1 MRRIETQSLR
11 TQIRTEPLRRLLQ
24 TNRSQ
29 WPEGLSDEGEKMKTI
44 RIACRGAEAVQWDKL
59 VPFQGAL
66 KTLSE
71 ENYQKFKAEILRDGF
86 AEPIS
91 VWKREKPFHDLTYV
105 VLNGHQRLAT
115 IRRMVTEEGYSVPAL
130 PVSIVYVQDEK
141 QANEL
146 VLALT
151 AQYGEMTNESLAAF
165 LIERNLPVRETLER
179 FPHRDVNADKVL
191 RLVENPVKE
200 GDDEKADEA
209 PPVPVDPR
217 VSLGDV
223 FKCGEHLIVCG
234 DSALKPSYWALGLG
248 LESDVRADLVVTDP
262 PYNLASEAPMHA
274 VSELRVDSYGRLQD
288 SDWDK
293 GFNPDEAIKLLLLFS
308 TPTASFYVFTSH
320 FLFDRIYRALKESC
334 EYASYCV
341 WSKSNPMPS
350 LAKRH
355 WAWNTELVAYGA
367 RKDHV
372 FNYPEQGN
380 ALSTWN
386 LSKITKAEF
395 HPTQKPVAVI
405 EHPILHS
412 SKPGAIVLD
421 AFGGSGTTMI
431 ACERTGRKARLIE
444 LSPAYVRV
452 TIDRWEKLT
461 GKKAEKVS

>member
-1 MRRIETQSLR
+1 
-11 TQIRTEPLRRLLQ
+11 
-24 TNRSQ
+24 
-29 WPEGLSDEGEKMKTI
+29 MKTI

-86 AEPIS
+86 AEPITT
-91 VWKREKPFHDLTYV
+91 WLREVKKMSGTHYEYV

-165 LIERNLPVRETLER
+165 LRERNLPVKETLER
-179 FPHRDVNADKVL
+179 FPHRDVNPEKVL
-191 RLVENPVKE
+191 RLAENPVR
-200 GDDEKADEA
+200 DSQAPNDETADEA

-217 VSLGDV
+217 VSPGDV
-223 FKCGEHLIVCG
+223 FRCGEHMIVCG
-234 DSALKPSYWALGLG
+234 DSGLPYPYAALGLDK
-248 LESDVRADLVVTDP
+248 EPADLVVTDP
-262 PYNLASEAPMHA
+262 PYNLASEAPMIA
-274 VSELRVDSYGRLQD
+274 VSELRGDSYGRLQD
-288 SDWDK
+288 SEWDK
-293 GFNPDEAIKLLLLFS
+293 GFNPEPAIKSVLAF
-308 TPTASFYVFTSH
+308 TAPNASFYVFTSH
-320 FLFDRIYRALKESC
+320 FLFDRIYRALKQSC

-341 WSKSNPMPS
+341 WSKTNPMPS

-355 WAWNTELVAYGA
+355 WTWNTELVAYAA

-372 FNYPEQGN
+372 FNFPEQGN
-380 ALSTWN
+380 ALSTWTH
-386 LSKITKAEF
+386 SKISKAEF

-444 LSPAYVRV
+444 LDPKYVRV
-452 TIDRWEKLT
+452 TIERWEKLT
-461 GKKAEKVS
+461 GKKAEKL